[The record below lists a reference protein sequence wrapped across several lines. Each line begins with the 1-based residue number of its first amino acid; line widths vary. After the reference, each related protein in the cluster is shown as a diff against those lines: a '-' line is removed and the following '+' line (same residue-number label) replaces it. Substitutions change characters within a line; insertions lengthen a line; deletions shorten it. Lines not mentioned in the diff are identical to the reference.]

1 MARRRVNMLEGN
13 ETLSNETPEVQEKL
27 LEEIIEPDNNQDNKD
42 EQVSTKNNELNNLP
56 SDVKDVIMDEPVDS
70 ADIIKPGDRVKID
83 KHVSTDTIGR
93 RIHAGVKNYV
103 YTVRSIR
110 PDGIACVECL
120 THVFNVKLVNLIKI
134 N

>member
-1 MARRRVNMLEGN
+1 MAKRRINILESN

-42 EQVSTKNNELNNLP
+42 LPVSNENDEMNNLSNDTEKNNIEEH
-56 SDVKDVIMDEPVDS
+56 VDE
-70 ADIIKPGDRVKID
+70 IKPGDRVKIS
-83 KHVSTDTIGR
+83 KNVSTDTIGR

-103 YTVRSIR
+103 YTVRSVR

-120 THVFNVKLVNLIKI
+120 THVFNVKIANLIKI
-134 N
+134 D

>member
-1 MARRRVNMLEGN
+1 MAKRRINILESN

-42 EQVSTKNNELNNLP
+42 LPVSNENDEMNNLP

-70 ADIIKPGDRVKID
+70 ADIIQPGDRVKID

-103 YTVRSIR
+103 YTVRSVR

-120 THVFNVKLVNLIKI
+120 THVFNVKIANLIKI
-134 N
+134 D